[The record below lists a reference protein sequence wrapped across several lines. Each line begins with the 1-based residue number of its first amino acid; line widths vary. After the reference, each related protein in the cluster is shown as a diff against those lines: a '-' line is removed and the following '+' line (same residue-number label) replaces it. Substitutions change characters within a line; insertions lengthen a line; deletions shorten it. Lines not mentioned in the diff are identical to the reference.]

1 VGEAIARLSVGP
13 TLSGQAY
20 VVLRRL
26 ITEGELAPGER
37 VTERALATEL
47 GVSPTPVRE
56 AIRRLE
62 HERLLERLDGRALTV
77 ARPSFR
83 RLYEL
88 NQIEAALRGV
98 AAGLA
103 AEAATDRELRA
114 IRRTQE
120 QASELKPVAG
130 NTSDVLTVLRLTRK
144 MHRQIDEASH
154 HALLVDMIASASAF
168 DLSIRMRVIEQLG
181 AAYPSEHGHREHLA
195 IVETLESRDSQR
207 ADAIMREHV
216 QGAGQRF
223 LDVLAGGQALDE
235 LLPAVGA

>member
-1 VGEAIARLSVGP
+1 MRQICHSKFTHRRGLPVAETLARLTAGP

-26 ITEGELAPGER
+26 ITEGVLAQGAR
-37 VTERALATEL
+37 VTERGLATQL

-98 AAGLA
+98 AAGWA
-103 AEAATDRELRA
+103 AEPPTARELPP
-114 IRRTQE
+114 IPPPHPQPTPP
-120 QASELKPVAG
+120 KP
-130 NTSDVLTVLRLTRK
+130 
-144 MHRQIDEASH
+144 
-154 HALLVDMIASASAF
+154 
-168 DLSIRMRVIEQLG
+168 
-181 AAYPSEHGHREHLA
+181 
-195 IVETLESRDSQR
+195 
-207 ADAIMREHV
+207 
-216 QGAGQRF
+216 
-223 LDVLAGGQALDE
+223 
-235 LLPAVGA
+235 

>member
-1 VGEAIARLSVGP
+1 VSEAIARLSTGP

-26 ITEGELAPGER
+26 ITEGALAPGER
-37 VTERALATEL
+37 VTERGLATQL

-114 IRRTQE
+114 IRRAQE
-120 QASELKPVAG
+120 QANELKPAVGSKRDALA
-130 NTSDVLTVLRLTRK
+130 VLGLTRK

-168 DLSIRMRVIEQLG
+168 DLSVRMQVIEQLG
-181 AAYPSEHGHREHLA
+181 PDYPSEHGHREHHT
-195 IVETLESRDSQR
+195 IVEALESRDPAR

-216 QGAGQRF
+216 LGAGRRF
-223 LDVLAGGQALDE
+223 LDVLAGGQDLDDQ
-235 LLPAVGA
+235 LPAVGS

>member
-37 VTERALATEL
+37 VTERGLATQL

-114 IRRTQE
+114 IRRIQE
-120 QASELKPVAG
+120 QASELKPAAG
-130 NTSDVLTVLRLTRK
+130 SKSDALAVLALTRK

-168 DLSIRMRVIEQLG
+168 DLSVRMRVIEQLG
-181 AAYPSEHGHREHLA
+181 RDYPSEHGHREHLA
-195 IVETLESRDSQR
+195 IVEALESRDSAR
-207 ADAIMREHV
+207 ADALVREHV
-216 QGAGQRF
+216 LGAGRRF
-223 LDVLAGGQALDE
+223 LDVLVGGQELDDQ
-235 LLPAVGA
+235 LPAVGA